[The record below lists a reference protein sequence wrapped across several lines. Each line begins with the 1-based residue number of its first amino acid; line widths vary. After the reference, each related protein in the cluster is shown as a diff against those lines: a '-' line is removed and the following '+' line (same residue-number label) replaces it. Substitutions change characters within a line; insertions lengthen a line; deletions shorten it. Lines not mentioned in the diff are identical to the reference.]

1 MGCIGTCSYGF
12 SSVFVRNRLSIWANL
27 VSNRVRFL
35 FCLLGEAIV
44 SLIDHYQ
51 QDHQQNLFTIA
62 SASFGT
68 GQVQFKPNRVSNFWS
83 RVDRAGYVTDFAPKP
98 MSRVRVF
105 GSGAYAH
112 SIFLGILPNPP
123 VLLRVIFGLSTFLY
137 VASPFLVRYTKGSVY
152 EQKPVVVKN
161 KSHA

>member
-1 MGCIGTCSYGF
+1 
-12 SSVFVRNRLSIWANL
+12 
-27 VSNRVRFL
+27 
-35 FCLLGEAIV
+35 
-44 SLIDHYQ
+44 
-51 QDHQQNLFTIA
+51 
-62 SASFGT
+62 
-68 GQVQFKPNRVSNFWS
+68 
-83 RVDRAGYVTDFAPKP
+83 

-105 GSGAYAH
+105 ESGAYAH

-161 KSHA
+161 KSHAQ